1 MLLQTKFFI
10 PPNRKDHIARQEL
23 VSLLD
28 ACIDHKLSLVIA
40 PAGYGKSCL
49 MAQWAQQYSQQNP
62 IACGWLALD
71 EDDNDPR
78 NFWRY
83 VIGALQRLEKGL
95 GTEALE
101 QLNLEADSSLKAAIS
116 SLLNDLANLQHDA
129 PLILV
134 LDDFHHVQDPAV
146 VNSLDFFLDYLPA
159 SLRVVLMTRKLPE
172 LALSKFRAC
181 GDLLELPAERV
192 SFTQEETS
200 RFIQENHGLELSEN
214 SLSTLQQRTEGWPV
228 GLHLAALSL
237 KNKSAGGE
245 QEAFIDNYSG
255 EDRHIADYL
264 INEVFDQQ
272 VEEVQSFLLAVSLLP
287 RFNAELCDYLL
298 EGSDSNRM
306 LQIIEASNLFLI
318 PLDDQRQ
325 WYRFHDLFRESLKV
339 RLDQSFPDLV
349 PVYQIR
355 AAQWFE
361 DNNCQQEALDQIVQ
375 LGDWNRAVLLIESI
389 GFDLIKARQ
398 YVTLKN
404 WLLKLPEL
412 MVEKRPKLLL
422 FNLRVWTLSTV
433 LHLNPTENY
442 VTLCQELLSDAK
454 ELISA
459 NDLETCASRFGVDS
473 LHQISE
479 LQAELDLVRSYW
491 ARLRGDVTT
500 SAQLSEA
507 VLEQA
512 REMNLPLKSPS
523 YMSIGMSQY
532 LRGDI
537 KSGSEA
543 VATALHYALEEKN
556 FDLIESASVRLAWV
570 HQWQGDFK
578 SAYQVYL
585 ESRSFLD
592 SHQRLTQSF
601 ICWQNLALSAMY
613 REFNEMDKAN
623 ECFDT
628 VLHHID
634 CDSRFS
640 LFAPITQSRLLES
653 ERDFKG
659 AITAVERAEQLY
671 FPIADSVQ
679 GFPSL
684 SAARTKIAILDN
696 DLATT
701 RQWVQQVGLDI
712 QFNTKY
718 RHEEERITLARA
730 WLVLDKIDQELIT
743 LLLDIIEYATAG
755 NHVSNIVVSRIL
767 LAMAYYHLKE
777 EEACLDQ
784 LRLGLAM
791 AARCGYVRSVIDEQ
805 PYLAE
810 ILKLAIRNKIEPD
823 YAEQLLRLVDSSAD
837 ASANPMDA
845 LIEPLSQRE
854 LDVLLLLGKGLQNK
868 QIAEQ
873 LFIGIGTVKTHMRN
887 ILGKL
892 AVSNRTQ
899 AVTKARE
906 FGLLVEE

>member
-10 PPNRKDHIARQEL
+10 PPNRKDHIDRQSL
-23 VSLLD
+23 LALLD
-28 ACIDHKLSLVIA
+28 ACLDHKISLVIA

-49 MAQWAQQYSQQNP
+49 IAQWIHHFSQSNP
-62 IACGWLALD
+62 TACGWLALD

-83 VIGALQRLEKGL
+83 LIGALQRLDKNL
-95 GTEALE
+95 GVEALE
-101 QLNLEADSSLKAAIS
+101 QLNQEADSSLKAAIS
-116 SLLNDLANLQHDA
+116 SLLNDLANLQRDT
-129 PLILV
+129 PLVLV
-134 LDDFHHVQDPAV
+134 LDDFHRVQDPAV
-146 VNSLDFFLDYLPA
+146 VQSLDFFLDYLPA
-159 SLRVVLMTRKLPE
+159 SLRVVLLTRKLPD
-172 LALSKFRAC
+172 LSLSKLRAC
-181 GDLLELPAERV
+181 GDLLELPAEKV
-192 SFTQEETS
+192 SFSEAETS
-200 RFIQENHGLELSEN
+200 EFILNNHGLELSAS

-237 KNKSAGGE
+237 KNKAAGSE
-245 QEAFIDNYSG
+245 QEEFIANYSG

-264 INEVFDQQ
+264 INEVFDHQD
-272 VEEVQSFLLAVSLLP
+272 EPVQSFLLAVSLLP
-287 RFNAELCDYLL
+287 RFNADLCDYLL
-298 EGSDSNRM
+298 ERHDSKRM
-306 LQIIEASNLFLI
+306 LQLIEAGNLFLI

-339 RLDQSFPDLV
+339 RIDQSFPDLV
-349 PVYQIR
+349 PLYQIR

-361 DNNCQQEALDQIVQ
+361 QNNYQQEALEQIVQ
-375 LGDWNRAVLLIESI
+375 LGDWNRAIGLIESI

-442 VTLCQELLSDAK
+442 VNLCQQLLDEAK
-454 ELISA
+454 ELISVGNLDA
-459 NDLETCASRFGVDS
+459 CLESFGVSS
-473 LHQISE
+473 LHQTSE

-491 ARLRGDVTT
+491 ARLRGDVTM
-500 SAQLSEA
+500 SAKLSQA
-507 VLEQA
+507 VLQQA

-537 KSGSEA
+537 KGGSEA

-556 FDLIESASVRLAWV
+556 FDLVESASVRLAWV

-585 ESRSFLD
+585 ESRAFLD
-592 SHQRLTQSF
+592 SHNRLTQSF

-659 AITAVERAEQLY
+659 AVAAVERAEQLY
-671 FPIADSVQ
+671 LPIADSVQ

-684 SAARTKIAILDN
+684 SAARTKIAILEK
-696 DLATT
+696 DLTTT
-701 RQWVQQVGLDI
+701 RQWVQQVGLNI

-730 WLVLDKIDQELIT
+730 WLVLGKIDSELT
-743 LLLDIIEYATAG
+743 ALLLDIIDHATQG

-767 LAMAYYHLKE
+767 LAMAYYYLKDE
-777 EEACLDQ
+777 QACLEE
-784 LRLGLAM
+784 LRLGLSM
-791 AARCGYVRSVIDEQ
+791 AARCGYVRSIIDEQ

-823 YAEQLLRLVDSSAD
+823 YAEQLLRLVDVSGLEST
-837 ASANPMDA
+837 NPMDA

-854 LDVLLLLGKGLQNK
+854 QDVLMLLGQGLQNK

-906 FGLLVEE
+906 YGLLVEE